1 MQAGELWWIGR
12 EESLSIKLDKM
23 APPCY
28 DMTDVLNV
36 ARVKDPGSREGLA
49 FRTDV
54 LRSVEDTMVYYGMWK
69 VCMEAEIA
77 ATESSDR
84 AVNAITGLRK
94 AVQSFKGEIKNDLSS
109 MKAASDRVQSE
120 VMQMGKAYKQA
131 ADLLITPEFKQAIEN
146 AERLATALRAI
157 QDLSATKVSVAVFAG
172 GKNENPTV

>member
-1 MQAGELWWIGR
+1 MQAGELWWMGR
-12 EESLSIKLDKM
+12 EEALSTKLDKM
-23 APPCY
+23 APSCY

-36 ARVKDPGSREGLA
+36 AKVKDPGSRDGLA

-94 AVQSFKGEIKNDLSS
+94 TVQLFKGEIKNDLSS

-146 AERLATALRAI
+146 AERLATALKAI